1 MKVTPVF
8 TGRIDR
14 GKLIL
19 DTPQRYLV
27 HLVCLD
33 GKPIELIV
41 RKRKS
46 QRSLQQNAY
55 YWGVVIEILAN
66 HFGYEAG
73 EMHEALKFKFL
84 RTHEGDLPAAR
95 STAKLNTEEFV
106 AYVDRVV
113 RWAAQEHQLYIPD
126 PGQVEYATQASA

>member
-1 MKVTPVF
+1 MKITPVF
-8 TGRIDR
+8 TGWIDR

-19 DTPQRYLV
+19 DAPRRYLT
-27 HLVCLD
+27 HLARLD
-33 GKPIELIV
+33 GKPIEL
-41 RKRKS
+41 RKS
-46 QRSLQQNAY
+46 QRSLQQSAY
-55 YWGVVIEILAN
+55 YWGVLIEILAD

-73 EMHEALKFKFL
+73 EMHEASKFKFL
-84 RTHEGDLPAAR
+84 RTHEGDLPTVR
-95 STAKLNTEEFV
+95 STAKLNTEKFV